1 MVLQNNELDQSKL
14 SADIRLYHKYLQ
26 FFKYFYLLYPKNRR
40 YFYLFNPFSMKKKS
54 LLFALTCMAFV
65 FVISGCSKGGD
76 DTPAPKTKT
85 ELITKANW
93 KFSDAKVS
101 GVSVASFIQSCQKD
115 NILTFLAAGTGT
127 ADEGATKCNMS
138 DPQTN
143 PFTWSFQTNE
153 TVLFVSTPFFS
164 GGSSTFTIVSLTE
177 TELVVWQTITLSGVP
192 QNVEVTFIH

>member
-1 MVLQNNELDQSKL
+1 MQKKVS
-14 SADIRLYHKYLQ
+14 
-26 FFKYFYLLYPKNRR
+26 
-40 YFYLFNPFSMKKKS
+40 LFILIP
-54 LLFALTCMAFV
+54 LFALAA
-65 FVISGCSKGGD
+65 IAGCSKD
-76 DTPAPKTKT
+76 DTDTPPAKTKT

-101 GVSVASFIQSCQKD
+101 GGSVASFLQTCQKD
-115 NILTFLAAGTGT
+115 NILTFLATGAGT

-153 TVLFVSTPFFS
+153 TVLFVSTPFFT
-164 GGSSTFTIVSLTE
+164 GGSSTFTLVSLTE
-177 TELVVWQTITLSGVP
+177 TELVVSQMITFSGVP